1 MAKKKQLTLEE
12 KLEEAIVKDGPYEVP
27 GNWVWSKLR
36 VFCNFIDYRGKTPS
50 KTDTG
55 IRLITAKN
63 IKKGYISLDPEEF
76 IAESDYD
83 TWMTR
88 GIPRYG
94 DVILTTE
101 APLGN
106 VAQLFFTEKYALA
119 QRAITLSIIDGMMQE
134 YLKFVLLSPNIQGNL
149 NQMATGTTVKGI
161 KASRLKEL
169 PLPVPPL
176 KEQQRIVDRIESL
189 FEKLDKAKELI
200 EEAREEFDKRKS
212 AILEKAFRG
221 ELTEKWRDKH
231 KILENNLL
239 NDIVDYY
246 MHKLSKSDF
255 IKIKEL
261 QDIAKKKS
269 SEMKSKW
276 IKCYIGAVSKVGNGS
291 TPSRKIEEYWNGD
304 IPWVSS
310 GEVKNNRITF
320 TKENITKEGFENSSV
335 KLLNKGSVLIA
346 MIGEGKTR
354 GQSSI
359 LDIEATTNQNIAAID
374 LSHGHVL
381 SEFMWYWLQFNYK
394 KNRDSGN
401 GTGPKALN
409 CQKVRE
415 LEFVLPPLE
424 EQKEIVKILD
434 KLLEEES
441 KIEELTQ
448 LKDQIE
454 LIKKSILAK
463 AFRGELGTNSEEDG
477 SALELLKEILSKD
490 I

>member
-12 KLEEAIVKDGPYEVP
+12 KLEEAIVKYVPYEVP
-27 GNWVWSKLR
+27 GNWVWVNLGETCDFSQGVQVSKEKQYEYEKDNSVR
-36 VFCNFIDYRGKTPS
+36 FIRIIDYTQ
-50 KTDTG
+50 
-55 IRLITAKN
+55 N
-63 IKKGYISLDPEEF
+63 IDERRYID
-76 IAESDYD
+76 I
-83 TWMTR
+83 
-88 GIPRYG
+88 
-94 DVILTTE
+94 
-101 APLGN
+101 
-106 VAQLFFTEKYALA
+106 
-119 QRAITLSIIDGMMQE
+119 
-134 YLKFVLLSPNIQGNL
+134 PNIQRKCFVKENDIIMVRYGASAGFVGRGIAGVIANNMFKITQKDENVLSKDYLYQFLKNPYIFDIL
-149 NQMATGTTVKGI
+149 NNSGG
-161 KASRLKEL
+161 ASAMPAINFKVVAAINV
-169 PLPVPPL
+169 PVPPL

-374 LSHGHVL
+374 LSHGRVL

-434 KLLEEES
+434 NLLEEES
-441 KIEELTQ
+441 KIEEFTQ
-448 LKDQIE
+448 LEDQIE

-463 AFRGELGTNSEEDG
+463 AFRGELGTNSEEDE
-477 SALELLKEILSKD
+477 SALKLLKEILSKD